1 VADIPPLT
9 QTLESF
15 VEDFNRHTVL
25 AATLSGRLL
34 GMVRGR
40 EKNGTCHVGRLAV
53 EPSMQGKGI
62 GRKLLNG
69 LESRFPQAKRFEL
82 YTGAKSLRNIRF
94 YSNAGYHVF
103 RTEAGNPDMVFMEKP
118 SVDR

>member
-1 VADIPPLT
+1 
-9 QTLESF
+9 
-15 VEDFNRHTVL
+15 
-25 AATLSGRLL
+25 
-34 GMVRGR
+34 
-40 EKNGTCHVGRLAV
+40 
-53 EPSMQGKGI
+53 
-62 GRKLLNG
+62 LNG